1 MTKYDAPVDIDAEAS
16 AAYNDAIMGA
26 ISAVSQVI
34 EGHGHALTL
43 NSLMGSICA
52 VAAFYIAGVEDP
64 RARKALMREM
74 EKQLPRL
81 VAHQRA
87 TAGQGGR
94 GKVVTLYQGRNTN

>member
-1 MTKYDAPVDIDAEAS
+1 MTKYDAPVDLDAEAS

-26 ISAVSQVI
+26 VSAASQVI
-34 EGHGHALTL
+34 EARGHALTL
-43 NSLMGSICA
+43 NSLMGSLCA
-52 VAAFYIAGVEDP
+52 VAAYYIAGVDDQ
-64 RARKALMREM
+64 RARKALLREM

-87 TAGQGGR
+87 KEGDGAR